1 MSLVDNQAMLPV
13 VRLLLDPAADR
24 ADSVRGND
32 AAELHADDAGA
43 STGGAASAARLASEA
58 RALRDEQP
66 AASGRPSRQPAL
78 AGGTART
85 RKTLGSVLR
94 TRRHELQLTQR
105 EVAGQLRVKPAHIA
119 YLELD
124 RRRPSLSL
132 LNRIAEVLGLDRERL
147 ILLSHPEARSFIV
160 RTKRVEAAPAK
171 DQAWREFKR
180 NKNLLS
186 RYKVSKKEMRIL
198 SQVALLG
205 RVTTPRSFLFI
216 LNSIRHA
223 VEDVEV

>member
-1 MSLVDNQAMLPV
+1 MSFVKNDATFLVRRLP
-13 VRLLLDPAADR
+13 LNPAADP
-24 ADSVRGND
+24 ADPARGKHS
-32 AAELHADDAGA
+32 ELHADDAGA
-43 STGGAASAARLASEA
+43 STGEKSPARLVGEA
-58 RALRDEQP
+58 RALRDDQSR
-66 AASGRPSRQPAL
+66 ASGRPPRQAPL
-78 AGGTART
+78 ARGTTRT

-94 TRRHELQLTQR
+94 SRRHELQLTQR
-105 EVAGQLRVKPAHIA
+105 ELAGQLGVKPAHIA

-132 LNRIAEVLGLDRERL
+132 LNRIAEVLDLDRERL
-147 ILLSHPEARSFIV
+147 ILLSHPEARSFIGA
-160 RTKRVEAAPAK
+160 TKRVEAAPAK

-180 NKNLLS
+180 NKNVLS
-186 RYKVSKKEMRIL
+186 RYKVSKQEMQVL

-223 VEDVEV
+223 VEDAEV